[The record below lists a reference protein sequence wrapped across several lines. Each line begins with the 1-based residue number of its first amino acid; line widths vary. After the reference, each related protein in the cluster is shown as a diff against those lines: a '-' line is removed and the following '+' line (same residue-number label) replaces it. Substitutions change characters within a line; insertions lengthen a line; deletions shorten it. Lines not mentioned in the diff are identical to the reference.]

1 MEIIIFSFFSALG
14 ILLVL
19 TRTLGFKRTMRYR
32 KGIDVV
38 TTFGLPVLFLG
49 TFSGMITAFFIGLWI
64 TGLTWLL
71 NLLSAT
77 TTSATKAFYGSQEE
91 DKTTTYSYR
100 TSRS

>member
-19 TRTLGFKRTMRYR
+19 TRTIGFKRTMRWR

-38 TTFGLPVLFLG
+38 STFGLPVLFLG

-77 TTSATKAFYGSQEE
+77 TAKATTFYGSQKD
-91 DKTTTYSYR
+91 DKKYTYSYR

>member
-19 TRTLGFKRTMRYR
+19 TRTLGFKRTMRFR

-38 TTFGLPVLFLG
+38 TTFGLPILFLG

-77 TTSATKAFYGSQEE
+77 TAKATAFYGSQKD
-91 DKTTTYSYR
+91 DKKYTYSYR